1 MDLGVEAGVFLM
13 YAAAIIAVFL
23 FGRVLL
29 IPIKVLLKLMAN
41 SLVGGAL
48 IFLLNV
54 IGNGVGITI
63 PLNIITAVITG
74 VLGIPG
80 VVGLGLFYNI
90 FA

>member
-29 IPIKVLLKLMAN
+29 IPIKMMLKLMAN
-41 SLVGGAL
+41 SLMGGAVL
-48 IFLLNV
+48 FLLNV
-54 IGNGVGITI
+54 IGNGAGIAI

-74 VLGIPG
+74 VLGLPG
-80 VVGLGLFYNI
+80 VTGLGLFYNI